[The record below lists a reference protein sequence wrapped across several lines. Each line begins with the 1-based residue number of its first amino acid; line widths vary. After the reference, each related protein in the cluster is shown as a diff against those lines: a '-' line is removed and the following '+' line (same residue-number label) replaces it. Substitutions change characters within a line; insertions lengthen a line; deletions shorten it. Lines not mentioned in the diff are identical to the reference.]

1 MIKAMAIFGSSDQI
15 REQFQ
20 IGHIKRRVISP
31 ILRTRVFALLALL
44 VTSSSHAQFVRFVEG
59 EQQWQGKLQTSIN
72 RYVSKNGNEVEL
84 VAAVHIAD
92 AAYYQALNA
101 YFEQRDVVLYEL
113 VTSEPDPDLSQQA
126 RDDGGSAIGF
136 VQAAMAS
143 YLQLQFQLQ
152 EINYGADNFRHAD
165 LSMQELMFI
174 MGAKNENFFTMFLN
188 LAAAQMASEQQARLN
203 GSGAVSSFTVL
214 SLLTALAADNQGQ
227 AVKYLVAQELGR
239 SGGLIIDAE
248 LESQVTILGDRN
260 AAALAELQDVL
271 SNGSGQRISLFYGA
285 AHMPGIERALLEELQ
300 FSMSETTWLDAWVI
314 P

>member
-1 MIKAMAIFGSSDQI
+1 MKAIGIFRSNDCKSKELRAEIEPKGGI
-15 REQFQ
+15 L
-20 IGHIKRRVISP
+20 HILS
-31 ILRTRVFALLALL
+31 LRALATLVLL
-44 VTSSSHAQFVRFVEG
+44 VTPASHAQFVRFVEG

-72 RYVSKNGNEVEL
+72 RYVAKDGTEVEL

-92 AAYYQALNA
+92 AAYYQGLNA
-101 YFEQRDVVLYEL
+101 YFERRDVVLYEL

-174 MGAKNENFFTMFLN
+174 MDAKNENFFTMFLN

-203 GSGAVSSFTVL
+203 GSGAASSFTVL
-214 SLLTALAADNQGQ
+214 SLLSALAADNQGE
-227 AVKYLVAQELGR
+227 AVKFLVAQELGR
-239 SGGLIIDAE
+239 SGGSIIDAE

-260 AAALAELQDVL
+260 TAALAELQRVL
-271 SNGSGQRISLFYGA
+271 SNGSEQRISLFYGA
-285 AHMPGIERALLEELQ
+285 AHMPGIERALLNELG
-300 FSMSETTWLDAWVI
+300 FSFLDQIWLDAWVI

>member
-1 MIKAMAIFGSSDQI
+1 MHIFKLKVCAII
-15 REQFQ
+15 
-20 IGHIKRRVISP
+20 
-31 ILRTRVFALLALL
+31 ALL
-44 VTSSSHAQFVRFVEG
+44 VASPSHAQFVRFVEG

-72 RYVSKNGNEVEL
+72 RYVAKNGTEVEL

-92 AAYYQALNA
+92 AAYYQALNDH
-101 YFEQRDVVLYEL
+101 FEQRDVVLYEL

-152 EINYGADNFRHAD
+152 EINYGAENFRHAD
-165 LSMQELMFI
+165 LSMQELRSI
-174 MGAKNENFFTMFLN
+174 MDAKNENFFTVFLN

-203 GSGAVSSFTVL
+203 GSGTASAFTVF
-214 SLLTALAADNQGQ
+214 SLLSALAADNNGQ

-260 AAALAELQDVL
+260 AAALAELERVL
-271 SNGSGQRISLFYGA
+271 SNGSEQRISLFYGA
-285 AHMPGIERALLEELQ
+285 AHMPGMERALLEELK
-300 FSMSETTWLDAWVI
+300 FSLSEQTWLDAWVI

>member
-1 MIKAMAIFGSSDQI
+1 MKAIETFINSNCKFEPIQI
-15 REQFQ
+15 LPAMKRD
-20 IGHIKRRVISP
+20 IWHILN
-31 ILRTRVFALLALL
+31 ILVFTMLALL
-44 VTSSSHAQFVRFVEG
+44 VTPSSHAQFVRFVEDG
-59 EQQWQGKLQTSIN
+59 QQWQGKLQTSIN
-72 RYVSKNGNEVEL
+72 RYVAKNGTEVEL

-92 AAYYQALNA
+92 AAYYEALNA

-165 LSMQELMFI
+165 LSMQELRSI
-174 MGAKNENFFTMFLN
+174 MDAKNENFFTMFMN

-227 AVKYLVAQELGR
+227 ALKYL
-239 SGGLIIDAE
+239 
-248 LESQVTILGDRN
+248 VTILGDRN
-260 AAALAELQDVL
+260 AAALGELQQVL
-271 SNGSGQRISLFYGA
+271 SDGSGQRISLFYGA
-285 AHMPGIERALLEELQ
+285 AHMPGIERALLEELE
-300 FSMSETTWLDAWVI
+300 FSMSEQTWLDAWVI
-314 P
+314 L

>member
-1 MIKAMAIFGSSDQI
+1 MKAIKIFTNSNCNFEPIHILPAMKRYIW
-15 REQFQ
+15 
-20 IGHIKRRVISP
+20 HILNI
-31 ILRTRVFALLALL
+31 IVFTMLALL
-44 VTSSSHAQFVRFVEG
+44 VTPSSHAQFVRFVEDG
-59 EQQWQGKLQTSIN
+59 PHWEGKLQTSIN
-72 RYVSKNGNEVEL
+72 RYVAKNGTEVEL

-92 AAYYQALNA
+92 AAYYEALNA

-165 LSMQELMFI
+165 LSMQELRSI
-174 MGAKNENFFTMFLN
+174 MDAKNENFFTMFMN

-227 AVKYLVAQELGR
+227 ALKYLVAQELGR
-239 SGGLIIDAE
+239 SGGLIIGAE

-260 AAALAELQDVL
+260 AAALGELQQVL
-271 SNGSGQRISLFYGA
+271 SDGSGQRISLFYGA
-285 AHMPGIERALLEELQ
+285 AHMPGIERALLEELE
-300 FSMSETTWLDAWVI
+300 FSMSEQTWLDAWVI

>member
-1 MIKAMAIFGSSDQI
+1 MAIFGGSDQI
-15 REQFQ
+15 RERFQ

-31 ILRTRVFALLALL
+31 ISRIRVFALLALL

-84 VAAVHIAD
+84 VAAVHVAD
-92 AAYYQALNA
+92 LAYYQALNA

-152 EINYGADNFRHAD
+152 VINYGADNFRHAD
-165 LSMQELMFI
+165 LSMQELMSI

-203 GSGAVSSFTVL
+203 GSAAVSSFTVL

-260 AAALAELQDVL
+260 AVALGELQDVL
-271 SNGSGQRISLFYGA
+271 SNGSELRISLFYGD

-300 FSMSETTWLDAWVI
+300 FSLSETTWLDAWVI